1 MTIHAPATHTLPHET
16 TKHLHIAAEAMRQAD
31 LEGLLAAAAAEQ
43 GLPNP
48 MPADPD
54 NPRRGRKAKFVQ
66 YTATALVCCLYELV
80 AAGGALSIKTMLD
93 RFWFFYTAEDLEIIG
108 MPRLRD
114 PQRLAAMTP
123 NLHGLTEEETHKA
136 VADAYR
142 AYRAEYQRLVEAW
155 DTVFAAIDDT
165 PITQVRNKPG
175 TKRKDRI
182 KRHTKDDVALAA
194 AHPDLVPRREAKL
207 RVLNAIIAGALR
219 AENHRRHGDNDVLAG
234 ILADYRGHLAIDET
248 HPQDAG
254 NHLPSDQSPANY
266 LARVFID
273 SRNKDKDVF
282 QAVVGLSLATTATD
296 PKQDHRVPDLVLA
309 ASLHKPGP
317 GSGDAVREILAAIAT
332 NRLRPDLRSNAIQL
346 VVLDMGYQDP
356 NLNEDLTAA
365 GYGILREYK
374 SDRNVLFEIGAVIH
388 PDGTKTEGPR
398 LFNGAVLCPGASM
411 ALLRR
416 LENQFVLP
424 REDRISDAALRAHQ
438 RILDDLSPLIMP
450 TNGRPQKVEVKKRG
464 GQSKVAPAKKN
475 YAMKLTVTCPALSDQ
490 VRCPLFDD
498 FDDQDRQHIP
508 EVPAAPVDLEEHQRP
523 ACCRN
528 ENGNQTINI
537 PMDQFKT
544 WQPLMLGSW
553 EHAEFYT
560 AARSA
565 NERYNGLLM
574 TPTGADLS
582 RGAIAPRGA
591 AFWAIT
597 IAAAIAE
604 TNARSIETYE
614 ATTNRHGGQKPVP
627 PAAANRRR
635 RAKRLQQA
643 GGTRSAPQPVQ
654 QPDPQPA
661 SPAAA

>member
-1 MTIHAPATHTLPHET
+1 MTIHAPITHTLPHET
-16 TKHLHIAAEAMRQAD
+16 NKHLRIAAEATRHAD
-31 LEGLLAAAAAEQ
+31 LDGLLAAAAAEQ
-43 GLPNP
+43 GLPVP
-48 MPADPD
+48 RRADPD

-80 AAGGALSIKTMLD
+80 ASGAALSIKAMLD
-93 RFWFFYTAEDLEIIG
+93 RLWFVYTAEHLEIIG
-108 MPRLRD
+108 MSGLRD

-123 NLHGLTEEETHKA
+123 NLHGLTEEETRA
-136 VADAYR
+136 ARAAAYR

-165 PITQVRNKPG
+165 PLTQVRNKPG
-175 TKRKDRI
+175 TKRKDRV
-182 KRHTKDDVALAA
+182 KRHTKDDVARAA
-194 AHPDLVPRREAKL
+194 SNPDLVPRRAAKL
-207 RVLNAIIAGALR
+207 KVLNAIIAGALR
-219 AENHRRHGDNDVLAG
+219 AENHSRHGDTDILAG

-248 HPQDAG
+248 HPQDAA
-254 NHLPSDQSPANY
+254 NHLPADQSPANY
-266 LARVFID
+266 LARVYID
-273 SRNKDKDVF
+273 SRNKDKDIY

-309 ASLHKPGP
+309 ASLHTPGP
-317 GSGDAVREILAAIAT
+317 GSGNAVRDILAAIAT
-332 NRLRPDLRSNAIQL
+332 NRLRPDLRSNATQL

-356 NLNEDLTAA
+356 TLTEDLTAE

-374 SDRNVLFEIGAVIH
+374 SDKNVLFEIGAVIH

-398 LFNGAVLCPGASM
+398 LFNGGVLCPGASM

-416 LENQFVLP
+416 LEKRFVLP
-424 REDRISDAALRAHQ
+424 REDRLTDAALLTHQ
-438 RILDDLSPLIMP
+438 QILDDLTPLIMP

-464 GQSKVAPAKKN
+464 GQSKVGPVKKT

-498 FDDQDRQHIP
+498 FDDPDLQHRP
-508 EVPAAPVDLEEHQRP
+508 EVPAAPEDLAEHQRP

-537 PMDQFKT
+537 PMDQFKV
-544 WQPLMLGSW
+544 WQPLMLGTW

-582 RGAIAPRGA
+582 RGAITPRGA

-604 TNARSIETYE
+604 TNARSLETYE
-614 ATTNRHGGQKPVP
+614 ATTQRRGGHKPVP

-643 GGTRSAPQPVQ
+643 SGTRSSQ
-654 QPDPQPA
+654 QPARQPA